1 MYFYTTGN
9 YTFLLFR
16 EWKVT
21 SISGVSGSFVAVLA
35 LAVLY
40 ESVKALNVTLR
51 LHHNNS
57 QWRESFPKQTLANC
71 MRVGMVKQCSN
82 TCLFVTELCLANFLM
97 LVAMTY
103 NTWFFLAVVI
113 GRGLGYYLITPLIA
127 SHDNSEETGDYCS
140 ISPDFQRKK
149 QEDQPLVQ
157 NTDV

>member
-1 MYFYTTGN
+1 MSTGN
-9 YTFLLFR
+9 RASRKQCNRLLL
-16 EWKVT
+16 T
-21 SISGVSGSFVAVLA
+21 SLS
-35 LAVLY
+35 
-40 ESVKALNVTLR
+40 
-51 LHHNNS
+51 
-57 QWRESFPKQTLANC
+57 
-71 MRVGMVKQCSN
+71 RVGMVKQCSN

-140 ISPDFQRKK
+140 ISPNSQRRK